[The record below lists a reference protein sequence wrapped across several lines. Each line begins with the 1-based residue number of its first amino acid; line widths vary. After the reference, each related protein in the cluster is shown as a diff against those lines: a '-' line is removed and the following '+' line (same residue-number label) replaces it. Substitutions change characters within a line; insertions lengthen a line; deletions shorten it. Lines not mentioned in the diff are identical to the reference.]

1 MQKIIIFVIKKITD
15 NDLILFLR
23 LDNLKYIRIIIVE
36 MMTDNIIGFISKDN
50 KASIIQIND
59 MIKIFPDI
67 PSL

>member
-59 MIKIFPDI
+59 MIKIFPDN